1 MAKFGWKSFVGGFL
15 LGTAG
20 LELLWTEEAQKVY
33 TVITTGVLLARDRV
47 MEEVEKVNVLAS
59 DVLADAKVKAAAIQE
74 KKRSAETET
83 RGADE

>member
-20 LELLWTEEAQKVY
+20 LELLRTEEAQKVY
-33 TVITTGVLLARDRV
+33 TVVTTGVLLARDRV